1 MMAKIKL
8 FANYAGL
15 SSANFVALLTQLFLC
30 HRLVKFNYVYTFN
43 VDVLYALNN
52 YF

>member
-1 MMAKIKL
+1 MAKFKS
-8 FANYAGL
+8 FANYAGF

-43 VDVLYALNN
+43 VDVLCPFNN